1 MKNELVLERLIG
13 ESSSPGTLEYLLTEQ
28 DEDADIEPGEDSAET
43 LAKLRKPVEKA
54 LNGLNGLIQVVGK
67 RINNFDES
75 DFKSHMT
82 GLLEWFT
89 QQIDVVKKDMDSL
102 ENNMSQAMQKVGA
115 ADAAKQYGGLIEQV
129 DELKTGVHNVTHL
142 SKAAVATLAE
152 IVLSGMYHEN
162 ETYKD
167 TPMQDLLEAEK
178 DYDPA
183 KVAKQM
189 IKAMQGEVVKPKKKG
204 GFM

>member
-129 DELKTGVHNVTHL
+129 DELKTGGHNVTHL